1 LIDDTK
7 HKLLNVQGIE
17 FEIIEERA
25 RDNSVVRVR
34 EIKRYQIIE
43 ALCEPR
49 LYLLGFAFAMNCL
62 QNGGLITFSTLLVNN
77 LGFSVS
83 LQKKTYNIKHLQI
96 LNFF

>member
-83 LQKKTYNIKHLQI
+83 LLNQTYTIHLFLI
-96 LNFF
+96 CIFF